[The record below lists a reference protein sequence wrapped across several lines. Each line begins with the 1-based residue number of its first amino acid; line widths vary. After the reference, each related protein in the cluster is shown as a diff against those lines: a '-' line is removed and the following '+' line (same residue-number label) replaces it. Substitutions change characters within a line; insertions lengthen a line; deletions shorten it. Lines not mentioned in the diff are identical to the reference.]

1 MNFSPISQ
9 SMAENKC
16 GRLNV
21 KRSKFNKRSLS
32 APSFTLEISQRIHYD
47 EFSSEQR
54 FSSFQFY
61 APSSRIN
68 WICQSSPS
76 PRFVPQFSPSFFSS
90 KSTERIDL
98 PERRRPKDRRELNSM
113 GVGLDDGDREMIIG
127 IDTPG
132 VIFDIK
138 SGCEDMQA
146 ESGCIIWPVAKGD
159 QLLPVRCTFDLSLR
173 DHFAWLTTPSR

>member
-68 WICQSSPS
+68 WICQSFPS

-98 PERRRPKDRRELNSM
+98 PERRRLKDWRELAWTM
-113 GVGLDDGDREMIIG
+113 GIEKWLLVSIRLARYSILNLAAR
-127 IDTPG
+127 TCRQ
-132 VIFDIK
+132 K
-138 SGCEDMQA
+138 
-146 ESGCIIWPVAKGD
+146 VA
-159 QLLPVRCTFDLSLR
+159 
-173 DHFAWLTTPSR
+173 A

>member
-21 KRSKFNKRSLS
+21 KRSKFNKRRLS

-98 PERRRPKDRRELNSM
+98 PERRRSKDWRELAWTM
-113 GVGLDDGDREMIIG
+113 GIEKWLLVSIRLARYSILNLAAR
-127 IDTPG
+127 TCRQ
-132 VIFDIK
+132 K
-138 SGCEDMQA
+138 
-146 ESGCIIWPVAKGD
+146 VA
-159 QLLPVRCTFDLSLR
+159 
-173 DHFAWLTTPSR
+173 A

>member
-98 PERRRPKDRRELNSM
+98 LERRRPKDRRELASTM
-113 GVGLDDGDREMIIG
+113 GIEKWLLVSIRLARYSILNLAAR
-127 IDTPG
+127 TCRQ
-132 VIFDIK
+132 K
-138 SGCEDMQA
+138 
-146 ESGCIIWPVAKGD
+146 VA
-159 QLLPVRCTFDLSLR
+159 
-173 DHFAWLTTPSR
+173 A